1 MRPLAAA
8 TLLFGAVIGG
18 LGYACSRDDRAPT
31 FITTPVERGSIVSSV
46 RATGTVEAV
55 TSVDVSS
62 QLSGRMADVF
72 ASYNDAVKAGQP
84 IARLDQEIYVAR
96 VNEAKAALKVAR
108 ATAQVQQATLER
120 ARLAVLNARTAQRLA
135 EAQSA
140 AIQARQDEAER
151 ELQRK
156 AELARSGYVPDR
168 ELSQARAARDSG
180 AADLRAGLDQVT
192 MKEQSIA
199 MAEAELH
206 MVEANLQ
213 NAQAVVEQK
222 LAALDQTELDLERTV
237 LRAPIDGVV
246 IKRDVNPGQTVAVTL
261 EAKTL
266 FTIANDLSEM
276 EVHGK
281 IDEAD
286 VGRLKVGQITHFT
299 VDAYPERV
307 FTGRVLQ
314 IRKAPD
320 IEQNVVTYSAIV
332 SAPNPDFLLLPGMT
346 AVLRILISDTG
357 ETLKIPNQALRF
369 RPNDVASIAEPRPSA
384 TAWVVGGDGR
394 PSPVALQVGVSDD
407 VSSQLLAGGLTE
419 GQSVIIGVSNG
430 QSRSA
435 FFGIRLGF

>member
-1 MRPLAAA
+1 MQRIAGA
-8 TLLFGAVIGG
+8 TLLFGAGMGG
-18 LGYACSRDDRAPT
+18 LGYAYSGDDSAPT
-31 FITTPVERGSIVSSV
+31 FLTAPVERGAIVSSV

-72 ASYNDAVKAGQP
+72 VSYNDLVKAGQP
-84 IARLDQEIYVAR
+84 IAKLDQEIYVAR

-120 ARLAVLNARTAQRLA
+120 AQLAVLNARTAQQLA
-135 EAQSA
+135 EAQSE

-156 AELARSGYVPDR
+156 AQLARRGYVADR

-180 AADLRAGLDQVT
+180 AADLHAALDQVT
-192 MKEQSIA
+192 MKEQTIA

-206 MVEANLQ
+206 MAEANLQ
-213 NAQAVVEQK
+213 NAQAVVEQR

-237 LRAPIDGVV
+237 LRAPIEGVI
-246 IKRDVNPGQTVAVTL
+246 IKREVNPGQTVAVTL
-261 EAKTL
+261 DAKTL

-286 VGRLKVGQITHFT
+286 VGRLKVGQTAHFT

-320 IEQNVVTYSAIV
+320 IEQNVVTYSAII
-332 SAPNPDFLLLPGMT
+332 SAPNPDLLLLPGMT
-346 AVLRILISDTG
+346 AVLRIVISDTR

-369 RPNDVASIAEPRPSA
+369 RPNAMALIAEPRPSA

-394 PSPVALQVGVSDD
+394 PSPVPLEVGVSDD
-407 VSSQLLAGGLTE
+407 ASTQLLAGALTE
-419 GQSVIIGVSNG
+419 GQPVIIGVANG
-430 QSRSA
+430 QSRTG